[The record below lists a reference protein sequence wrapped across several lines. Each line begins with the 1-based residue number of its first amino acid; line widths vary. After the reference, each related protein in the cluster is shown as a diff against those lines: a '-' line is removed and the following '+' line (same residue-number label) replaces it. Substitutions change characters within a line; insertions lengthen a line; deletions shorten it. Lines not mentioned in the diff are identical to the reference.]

1 MRVDRKGYD
10 QLLYQQHLQRLRDA
24 KSTIDMDTPKAPP
37 AFFSRKMEIEYK
49 RKMDKINRDNRALV
63 SRLINQRSAIDNA
76 HSPQLIDVR
85 KFKQQILDKKWKQ
98 SAYYPCNLEL

>member
-1 MRVDRKGYD
+1 MDRKGYEKV
-10 QLLYQQHLQRLRDA
+10 LYENHLHRLQTV

-37 AFFSRKMEIEYK
+37 TFFSRKMEIEYK

-63 SRLINQRSAIDNA
+63 YRLINQPSTIDNK

-98 SAYYPCNLEL
+98 SAYYPM

>member
-10 QLLYQQHLQRLRDA
+10 KLLYENHLQRLQKI
-24 KSTIDMDTPKAPP
+24 KSAIDMDSPKPAP
-37 AFFSRKMEIEYK
+37 AIFSRKMEIEYN

-63 SRLINQRSAIDNA
+63 SRLTNQRSAIDNTLNA
-76 HSPQLIDVR
+76 QMDEVR

-98 SAYYPCNLEL
+98 WAYYVV

>member
-10 QLLYQQHLQRLRDA
+10 QLLYQQHLHRVRDA
-24 KSTIDMDTPKAPP
+24 KSTIDMDSPKPSP
-37 AFFSRKMEIEYK
+37 TIFSRKLEIEFN

-63 SRLINQRSAIDNA
+63 SRLINQPSTIDNK

-98 SAYYPCNLEL
+98 WAYYTI